1 MDMERQ
7 GLIWEM
13 IFKVTPEVSK
23 SWPTGQIQPT
33 FFTAFINKVLLE
45 HNQAHLSVA
54 VFML

>member
-13 IFKVTPEVSK
+13 IFKVTPEVGK
-23 SWPTGQIQPT
+23 PWPTGQIQPT
-33 FFTAFINKVLLE
+33 FFTAFINKALLE
-45 HNQAHLSVA
+45 HNQAHLSIV